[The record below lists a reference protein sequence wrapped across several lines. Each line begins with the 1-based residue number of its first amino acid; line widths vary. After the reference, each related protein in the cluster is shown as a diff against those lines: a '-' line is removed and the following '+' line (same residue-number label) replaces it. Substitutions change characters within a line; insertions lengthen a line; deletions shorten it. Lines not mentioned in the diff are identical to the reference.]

1 MSAKKMSDSSENR
14 ETFAEMSVVAVIL
27 LCVLGYFLNHGDLS
41 KMGEGSGAPSA
52 SPIGM
57 SKSQ

>member
-1 MSAKKMSDSSENR
+1 MSDSSENR